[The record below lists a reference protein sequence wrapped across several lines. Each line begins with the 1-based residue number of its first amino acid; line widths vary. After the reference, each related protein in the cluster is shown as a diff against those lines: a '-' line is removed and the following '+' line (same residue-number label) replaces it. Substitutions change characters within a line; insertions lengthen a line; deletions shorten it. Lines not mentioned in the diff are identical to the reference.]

1 LRRHRTARL
10 IWKREEVTM
19 ATAHVLVGAGTRAVQ
34 PVRRITPADLLQA
47 LRCGLDDFA
56 AMPSHAVF
64 LCIIYPLLGIMLV
77 SLTFGYT
84 MLPLL
89 FPLAAGFA
97 LIGPIAAI
105 GLYELSRRR
114 EAGLD
119 TASTHALDVLRSR
132 SLGAI
137 VALGILLMAI
147 FLVWLAVAQAIY
159 VAYFG
164 YAAPVSIRQFIDDV
178 LFTPAGWG
186 LIIVGTGVGF
196 LFAALVLTISVVSFP
211 LLLDRDVGA
220 AGALLT
226 SVRAVA
232 VNPVTMALWG
242 LIVAGL
248 LVIGS
253 LPMLFGLAVVVPILG
268 HSTWHLYR
276 KVVEPG
282 PPPPHQERPLAP
294 NRRRYAAQFPASLF
308 AGEDRRAPRR

>member
-1 LRRHRTARL
+1 
-10 IWKREEVTM
+10 M
-19 ATAHVLVGAGTRAVQ
+19 ATAHVLVGAGTQAVQ

-77 SLTFGYT
+77 SLTFDYT

-220 AGALLT
+220 AVALLT

-232 VNPVTMALWG
+232 ASPVTMALWG

-248 LVIGS
+248 LLVGS
-253 LPMLFGLAVVVPILG
+253 LPCFLGLTVVMPVLG

-276 KVVEPG
+276 RVVEPD
-282 PPPPHQERPLAP
+282 
-294 NRRRYAAQFPASLF
+294 PASQAAFRPERTNYRSAADFPSALF
-308 AGEDRRAPRR
+308 TPRE